1 MTSYIVHD
9 ATLYYGCHGC
19 AREAGAVAP
28 WIRPAVNR
36 ARREVGST
44 KMRALLMKGVAL
56 EDLKEG
62 SALPSDPSPG
72 DLSDGVLGENPL
84 LKKETFVSDH

>member
-9 ATLYYGCHGC
+9 AKLYYGCHGC
-19 AREAGAVAP
+19 VKEAGPVAP

-56 EDLKEG
+56 EDLK
-62 SALPSDPSPG
+62 
-72 DLSDGVLGENPL
+72 
-84 LKKETFVSDH
+84 KETFVSDH